1 MSKIELLIQKAH
13 GGLTDV
19 FVTNKG
25 AWYGKTYDMRNYISH
40 LHLSRLFY
48 VLNYHATGIY
58 FSIVKPL
65 NVGRTGDYMA
75 AWIYIPNSITV
86 ASEDLLKLVSLV
98 QEKIVSGV
106 EQYDNLRPL
115 LDSSYPDLQYID
127 CMPVRQTEAL
137 AYRMYGQNTDFV
149 YLGNLLAQ
157 GLDQSYYK
165 KYKAVFFLDIPAR
178 NEVPPSVLQQMYD
191 LSRNGFEQPAYLFP
205 PQTLPVAGMELFVNQ
220 VPFRDK
226 PLKTILGSKLNIL
239 LHRTGYKDVV
249 LSVNICKPRQSF
261 LLQNEIL
268 WEKEINAQM
277 FHVMFKGRLAM
288 QYQLFVNGN
297 LVSSDHSIS
306 IREQEAR
313 NARVEVMK
321 PGCANYQ
328 GYLNLTQPL
337 THTIVLQE
345 LPIRNASHTSKSNSS
360 VFASKKFLLG
370 MIVYTVVVFFAGIC
384 LGDLINKTI
393 FKKIQKWQLLL
404 RMKYLQS
411 LKIILIL
418 NLQNL
423 QNWNLKASE
432 IQIVRL
438 PESNRQINQRNKKTR
453 RSHREKKL
461 KNLKKKQVQRLPLRV
476 NLFLNPQTSM
486 LLRLIEIRIMNLQ
499 MYPHIVLR
507 IVRKVIKKN
516 NYKLSYYEI

>member
-115 LDSSYPDLQYID
+115 LDSSYPDLLYID

-157 GLDQSYYK
+157 GLDQTYCK

-249 LSVNICKPRQSF
+249 LAVNICKPRQSF

-345 LPIRNASHTSKSNSS
+345 LPIRSASHTSKSNSS

-384 LGDLINKTI
+384 LGDLINKND
-393 FKKIQKWQLLL
+393 IQENPEMATPIENEVSPESENNFDSESSESSELESEGK
-404 RMKYLQS
+404 R
-411 LKIILIL
+411 
-418 NLQNL
+418 NTDR
-423 QNWNLKASE
+423 KASRK
-432 IQIVRL
+432 QQTDQ
-438 PESNRQINQRNKKTR
+438 PEKQKDKAKSQGKETEEPKEKAGAEAATSGKSVSQSADKHASPTNRNKDNESVNVSTHSSEDSPK
-453 RSHREKKL
+453 SNKEK
-461 KNLKKKQVQRLPLRV
+461 
-476 NLFLNPQTSM
+476 
-486 LLRLIEIRIMNLQ
+486 
-499 MYPHIVLR
+499 
-507 IVRKVIKKN
+507 
-516 NYKLSYYEI
+516 

>member
-40 LHLSRLFY
+40 LRLSKLFY
-48 VLNYHATGIY
+48 VLNYHENGAY
-58 FSIVKPL
+58 FSIVRPL

-86 ASEDLLKLVSLV
+86 ASEDLLKLISLV
-98 QEKIVSGV
+98 QEKITSGV
-106 EQYDNLRPL
+106 EQYDNLRPF
-115 LDSSYPDLQYID
+115 LDNTYPDLQYVD
-127 CMPVRQTEAL
+127 YMPVRQSEAL

-178 NEVPPSVLQQMYD
+178 NEVPPSVLQQMCD

-205 PQTLPVAGMELFVNQ
+205 PQTLPVSGMELFVNQ

-226 PLKTILGSKLNIL
+226 PLKTILGSKVNL
-239 LHRTGYKDVV
+239 LLYRTGYKEVV
-249 LSVNICKPRQSF
+249 LSVNISKNRQPL
-261 LLQNEIL
+261 LLQSEIP
-268 WEKEINAQM
+268 WEKEISAKM
-277 FHVMFKGRLAM
+277 FHVMFKGRLAA

-297 LVSSDHSIS
+297 LVPGDRSIS
-306 IREQEAR
+306 IREQEAK

-328 GYLNLTQPL
+328 GYLNLTQSL
-337 THTIVLQE
+337 NHTIVLQE
-345 LPIRNASHTSKSNSS
+345 LPKKVVSHAPKSSNS

-370 MIVYTVVVFFAGIC
+370 MIVYTVIVFFAGIC
-384 LGDLINKTI
+384 LGDLINKNDINENSVMSAPIENEVSPESESSLDSESSDFQT
-393 FKKIQKWQLLL
+393 KDKRNMERKATRNELTNQAEKQKDK
-404 RMKYLQS
+404 MKLPEKDSEVSAQKTGTES
-411 LKIILIL
+411 PTSGKSVSSISTKQASQA
-418 NLQNL
+418 NENKD
-423 QNWNLKASE
+423 KAPANTNTHSSE
-432 IQIVRL
+432 ISQK
-438 PESNRQINQRNKKTR
+438 SNK
-453 RSHREKKL
+453 
-461 KNLKKKQVQRLPLRV
+461 
-476 NLFLNPQTSM
+476 
-486 LLRLIEIRIMNLQ
+486 
-499 MYPHIVLR
+499 
-507 IVRKVIKKN
+507 
-516 NYKLSYYEI
+516 

>member
-40 LHLSRLFY
+40 LRLSKLFY
-48 VLNYHATGIY
+48 VLNYHENGAY
-58 FSIVKPL
+58 FSIVRPL

-86 ASEDLLKLVSLV
+86 ASEDLLKLISLV
-98 QEKIVSGV
+98 QEKITSGV
-106 EQYDNLRPL
+106 EQYDNLRPF
-115 LDSSYPDLQYID
+115 LDNTYPDLQYVD
-127 CMPVRQTEAL
+127 YMPVRQSEAL

-178 NEVPPSVLQQMYD
+178 NEVPPSVLQQMCD

-205 PQTLPVAGMELFVNQ
+205 PQTLPVSGMELFVNQ

-226 PLKTILGSKLNIL
+226 PLKTILGSKVNL
-239 LHRTGYKDVV
+239 LLYRAGYKEVV
-249 LSVNICKPRQSF
+249 LSVNISKNRQPL
-261 LLQNEIL
+261 LLQSEIP
-268 WEKEINAQM
+268 WEKQISAKM
-277 FHVMFKGRLAM
+277 FHVMFKGRLAA

-297 LVSSDHSIS
+297 LVPGDRSIS
-306 IREQEAR
+306 IREQEAK

-328 GYLNLTQPL
+328 GYLNLTQSL
-337 THTIVLQE
+337 NHTIVLQE
-345 LPIRNASHTSKSNSS
+345 LPKKVVSHAPKSSNS

-370 MIVYTVVVFFAGIC
+370 MIVYTVIVFFAGIC
-384 LGDLINKTI
+384 LGDLINKNDINENSVMSAPIENEVSPESESSLDSESSDFQT
-393 FKKIQKWQLLL
+393 KDKRNMERKATRNELTNQAEKQKDK
-404 RMKYLQS
+404 MKLPEKDSEVSAQKTGTES
-411 LKIILIL
+411 PTSGKSVSSISTKQASQA
-418 NLQNL
+418 NENKD
-423 QNWNLKASE
+423 KAPANTNTHSSE
-432 IQIVRL
+432 ISQK
-438 PESNRQINQRNKKTR
+438 SNK
-453 RSHREKKL
+453 
-461 KNLKKKQVQRLPLRV
+461 
-476 NLFLNPQTSM
+476 
-486 LLRLIEIRIMNLQ
+486 
-499 MYPHIVLR
+499 
-507 IVRKVIKKN
+507 
-516 NYKLSYYEI
+516 

>member
-1 MSKIELLIQKAH
+1 M
-13 GGLTDV
+13 TDV

-178 NEVPPSVLQQMYD
+178 NEVPQSVLQQMYD

-345 LPIRNASHTSKSNSS
+345 LPVRSASHTSKSNSS
-360 VFASKKFLLG
+360 VFASRKFLLG
-370 MIVYTVVVFFAGIC
+370 MIVYTVIVFFAGIC
-384 LGDLINKTI
+384 LGDLINKND
-393 FKKIQKWQLLL
+393 IQENPE
-404 RMKYLQS
+404 MS
-411 LKIILIL
+411 TPIE
-418 NLQNL
+418 NEV
-423 QNWNLKASE
+423 S
-432 IQIVRL
+432 
-438 PESNRQINQRNKKTR
+438 PESDNNLDSESSESSELESEGKRNTDRKVSRKQQTDQPEKQKDKAKAQGKETEEPKEKAGAEAAASGKSVSQSADKHASQTNRNKDNESANVSTHSSEDSPK
-453 RSHREKKL
+453 SNKEK
-461 KNLKKKQVQRLPLRV
+461 
-476 NLFLNPQTSM
+476 
-486 LLRLIEIRIMNLQ
+486 
-499 MYPHIVLR
+499 
-507 IVRKVIKKN
+507 
-516 NYKLSYYEI
+516 

>member
-178 NEVPPSVLQQMYD
+178 NEVPQSVLQQMYD

-345 LPIRNASHTSKSNSS
+345 LPIRSASHTSKSNSS

-370 MIVYTVVVFFAGIC
+370 MIVYTVIVFFAGIC
-384 LGDLINKTI
+384 LGDLINKND
-393 FKKIQKWQLLL
+393 IQENPEMATPIENEVSPESDNNLD
-404 RMKYLQS
+404 S
-411 LKIILIL
+411 ESSESSELKSEGKR
-418 NLQNL
+418 NTDR
-423 QNWNLKASE
+423 KASRN
-432 IQIVRL
+432 QQTDQ
-438 PESNRQINQRNKKTR
+438 PEKQKDKAKSQGKETEEPKEKAGAESAASGKSVSQSADKHASQTNRNKDNESANVSTHSSEDSPK
-453 RSHREKKL
+453 SNKEK
-461 KNLKKKQVQRLPLRV
+461 
-476 NLFLNPQTSM
+476 
-486 LLRLIEIRIMNLQ
+486 
-499 MYPHIVLR
+499 
-507 IVRKVIKKN
+507 
-516 NYKLSYYEI
+516 

>member
-115 LDSSYPDLQYID
+115 LDSSYPDLLYID

-157 GLDQSYYK
+157 GLDQTYYK

-249 LSVNICKPRQSF
+249 LAVNICKPRQSF

-345 LPIRNASHTSKSNSS
+345 LPIRSASHTSKSNSS

-384 LGDLINKTI
+384 LGDLINKND
-393 FKKIQKWQLLL
+393 IQENPE
-404 RMKYLQS
+404 MATPIENEVS
-411 LKIILIL
+411 PESDN
-418 NLQNL
+418 NLDSESSESSELESEGKRNTDR
-423 QNWNLKASE
+423 KASRK
-432 IQIVRL
+432 QQTDQ
-438 PESNRQINQRNKKTR
+438 PEKQKDKAKSQGKETEEPKEKAGADAAASGKSVSQSADKHASQTNGNKDNESANVSIHSSEDSPKSNK
-453 RSHREKKL
+453 EK
-461 KNLKKKQVQRLPLRV
+461 
-476 NLFLNPQTSM
+476 
-486 LLRLIEIRIMNLQ
+486 
-499 MYPHIVLR
+499 
-507 IVRKVIKKN
+507 
-516 NYKLSYYEI
+516 

>member
-48 VLNYHATGIY
+48 VLNYHTTGIY

-157 GLDQSYYK
+157 GLDQTYYK

-384 LGDLINKTI
+384 LGDLINKND
-393 FKKIQKWQLLL
+393 IQENPE
-404 RMKYLQS
+404 MATPIENEVS
-411 LKIILIL
+411 PESDN
-418 NLQNL
+418 NLDSESSESSELESEGKRNTDR
-423 QNWNLKASE
+423 KASRK
-432 IQIVRL
+432 QQTDQ
-438 PESNRQINQRNKKTR
+438 PEKQKDKAKSQGKETEEPKEKAGAEAAASGKSVSQSADKHASPTNRNKDNESANVSTHSSEDSPK
-453 RSHREKKL
+453 SNKEK
-461 KNLKKKQVQRLPLRV
+461 
-476 NLFLNPQTSM
+476 
-486 LLRLIEIRIMNLQ
+486 
-499 MYPHIVLR
+499 
-507 IVRKVIKKN
+507 
-516 NYKLSYYEI
+516 

>member
-178 NEVPPSVLQQMYD
+178 NEVPQSVLQQMYD
-191 LSRNGFEQPAYLFP
+191 LTRNGFEQPAYLFP

-345 LPIRNASHTSKSNSS
+345 LPIRSASHTSKSNSS
-360 VFASKKFLLG
+360 VFASRKFLLG
-370 MIVYTVVVFFAGIC
+370 MIVYTVIVFFAGIC
-384 LGDLINKTI
+384 LGELINKND
-393 FKKIQKWQLLL
+393 IQENPE
-404 RMKYLQS
+404 MS
-411 LKIILIL
+411 TPIENEVSPESDN
-418 NLQNL
+418 NLDSEFSESSELESEGKRNTDR
-423 QNWNLKASE
+423 KASRK
-432 IQIVRL
+432 QQTDQ
-438 PESNRQINQRNKKTR
+438 PEKQKDKAKSQGKETEEPKDKAGAEAAASGKSVSQSADKHASQTNGNKDNESANVSTHSSEDSQKSNK
-453 RSHREKKL
+453 EK
-461 KNLKKKQVQRLPLRV
+461 
-476 NLFLNPQTSM
+476 
-486 LLRLIEIRIMNLQ
+486 
-499 MYPHIVLR
+499 
-507 IVRKVIKKN
+507 
-516 NYKLSYYEI
+516 

>member
-40 LHLSRLFY
+40 LRLSKLFY
-48 VLNYHATGIY
+48 VLNYHENGAY
-58 FSIVKPL
+58 FSIVRPL

-86 ASEDLLKLVSLV
+86 ASEDLLKLISLV
-98 QEKIVSGV
+98 QEKITSGV
-106 EQYDNLRPL
+106 EQYDNLRPF
-115 LDSSYPDLQYID
+115 LDNTYPDLQYVD
-127 CMPVRQTEAL
+127 YMPVRQSEAL

-178 NEVPPSVLQQMYD
+178 NEVPPSVLQQMCD

-205 PQTLPVAGMELFVNQ
+205 PQTLPVSGMELFVNQ

-226 PLKTILGSKLNIL
+226 PLKTILGSKVNL
-239 LHRTGYKDVV
+239 LLYRAGYKEVV
-249 LSVNICKPRQSF
+249 LSVNISKNRQPL
-261 LLQNEIL
+261 LLQSEIP
-268 WEKEINAQM
+268 WEKEISAKM
-277 FHVMFKGRLAM
+277 FHVMFKGRLAA

-297 LVSSDHSIS
+297 LVPGDRSIS
-306 IREQEAR
+306 IREQEAK

-328 GYLNLTQPL
+328 GYLNLTQSL
-337 THTIVLQE
+337 NHTIVLQE
-345 LPIRNASHTSKSNSS
+345 LPKKVVSHAPKSSNS

-370 MIVYTVVVFFAGIC
+370 MIVYTVIVFFAGIC
-384 LGDLINKTI
+384 LGDLINKNDINENSVMSAPIENEVSPESESSLDSESSDFQT
-393 FKKIQKWQLLL
+393 KDKRNMERKATRNELTNQAEKQKDK
-404 RMKYLQS
+404 MK
-411 LKIILIL
+411 
-418 NLQNL
+418 
-423 QNWNLKASE
+423 
-432 IQIVRL
+432 L
-438 PESNRQINQRNKKTR
+438 PEKDSEVSAQKTGTESPTSGKSVSSISTKQASQANENKDKAPANTNTHSSENSQKSNK
-453 RSHREKKL
+453 
-461 KNLKKKQVQRLPLRV
+461 
-476 NLFLNPQTSM
+476 
-486 LLRLIEIRIMNLQ
+486 
-499 MYPHIVLR
+499 
-507 IVRKVIKKN
+507 
-516 NYKLSYYEI
+516 

>member
-40 LHLSRLFY
+40 LRLSKLFY
-48 VLNYHATGIY
+48 VLNYHENGAY
-58 FSIVKPL
+58 FSIVRPL

-86 ASEDLLKLVSLV
+86 ASEDLLKLISLV
-98 QEKIVSGV
+98 QEKITSGV
-106 EQYDNLRPL
+106 EQYDNLRPF
-115 LDSSYPDLQYID
+115 LDNTYPDLQYVD
-127 CMPVRQTEAL
+127 YMPVRQSEAL

-178 NEVPPSVLQQMYD
+178 NEVPPSVLQQMCD

-205 PQTLPVAGMELFVNQ
+205 PQTLPVSGMELFVNQ

-226 PLKTILGSKLNIL
+226 PLKTILGSKVNL
-239 LHRTGYKDVV
+239 LLYWAGYKEVV
-249 LSVNICKPRQSF
+249 LSVNISKNRQPL
-261 LLQNEIL
+261 LLQSEIP
-268 WEKEINAQM
+268 WEKEISAKM
-277 FHVMFKGRLAM
+277 FHVMFKGRLAA

-297 LVSSDHSIS
+297 LVPGDRSIS
-306 IREQEAR
+306 IREQEAK

-328 GYLNLTQPL
+328 GYLNLTQSL
-337 THTIVLQE
+337 NHTIVLQE
-345 LPIRNASHTSKSNSS
+345 LPKKVVSHAPKSSNS

-370 MIVYTVVVFFAGIC
+370 MIVYTVIVFFAGIC
-384 LGDLINKTI
+384 LGDLINKNDINENSVMSAPIENEVSPESESSLDSESSDFQT
-393 FKKIQKWQLLL
+393 KDKRNMERKATRNELTNQAEKQKDK
-404 RMKYLQS
+404 MKLPEKDSEVSAQKTGTES
-411 LKIILIL
+411 PTSGKSVSSISTKQASQA
-418 NLQNL
+418 NENKD
-423 QNWNLKASE
+423 KAPANTNTHSSE
-432 IQIVRL
+432 ISQK
-438 PESNRQINQRNKKTR
+438 SNK
-453 RSHREKKL
+453 
-461 KNLKKKQVQRLPLRV
+461 
-476 NLFLNPQTSM
+476 
-486 LLRLIEIRIMNLQ
+486 
-499 MYPHIVLR
+499 
-507 IVRKVIKKN
+507 
-516 NYKLSYYEI
+516 

>member
-40 LHLSRLFY
+40 LRLSKLFY
-48 VLNYHATGIY
+48 VLNYHENGAY
-58 FSIVKPL
+58 FSIVRPL

-86 ASEDLLKLVSLV
+86 ASEDLLKLISLV
-98 QEKIVSGV
+98 QEKITSGV
-106 EQYDNLRPL
+106 EQYDNLRPF
-115 LDSSYPDLQYID
+115 LDNTYPDLQYVD
-127 CMPVRQTEAL
+127 YMPVRQSEAL

-178 NEVPPSVLQQMYD
+178 NEVPPSVLQQMCD

-205 PQTLPVAGMELFVNQ
+205 PQTLPVSDMELFVNQ

-226 PLKTILGSKLNIL
+226 PLKTILGSKVNL
-239 LHRTGYKDVV
+239 LLYRAGYKEVV
-249 LSVNICKPRQSF
+249 LSVNISKNRQPL
-261 LLQNEIL
+261 LLQSEIP
-268 WEKEINAQM
+268 WEKEISAKM
-277 FHVMFKGRLAM
+277 FHVMFKGCLAA

-297 LVSSDHSIS
+297 LVPGDRSIS
-306 IREQEAR
+306 IREQEAK

-328 GYLNLTQPL
+328 GYLNLTQSL
-337 THTIVLQE
+337 NHTIVLQE
-345 LPIRNASHTSKSNSS
+345 LPKKVVSHAPKSSNS

-370 MIVYTVVVFFAGIC
+370 MIVYTVIVFFAGIC
-384 LGDLINKTI
+384 LGDLINKNDINENSVMSAPIENEVSPESESSLDSESSDFQT
-393 FKKIQKWQLLL
+393 KDKRNMERKATRNELTNQAEKQKDK
-404 RMKYLQS
+404 MKLPEKDSEVSAQKTGTES
-411 LKIILIL
+411 PTSGKSVSSISTKQASQA
-418 NLQNL
+418 NENKD
-423 QNWNLKASE
+423 KAPANTNTHSSE
-432 IQIVRL
+432 ISQK
-438 PESNRQINQRNKKTR
+438 SNK
-453 RSHREKKL
+453 
-461 KNLKKKQVQRLPLRV
+461 
-476 NLFLNPQTSM
+476 
-486 LLRLIEIRIMNLQ
+486 
-499 MYPHIVLR
+499 
-507 IVRKVIKKN
+507 
-516 NYKLSYYEI
+516 

>member
-98 QEKIVSGV
+98 QEKNVSGV

-191 LSRNGFEQPAYLFP
+191 LSRNSFEQPAYLFP

-239 LHRTGYKDVV
+239 LRRTGYKDVV
-249 LSVNICKPRQSF
+249 LAVNICKPRQSF

-268 WEKEINAQM
+268 WDKEINAQM

-345 LPIRNASHTSKSNSS
+345 LPIRSASHTSKSNSS

-370 MIVYTVVVFFAGIC
+370 MIVYTVIVFFAGIC
-384 LGDLINKTI
+384 LGDLINKND
-393 FKKIQKWQLLL
+393 IQENPEMATPIENEVSPESENNFDSESSESSELESEGK
-404 RMKYLQS
+404 R
-411 LKIILIL
+411 
-418 NLQNL
+418 NTDR
-423 QNWNLKASE
+423 KASRK
-432 IQIVRL
+432 QQTDQ
-438 PESNRQINQRNKKTR
+438 PEKQKAKAKSQGKETEEPKEKAGAEAATSGKSVSQSADKHASPTNRNKDNESVNVSTHSSEDSPK
-453 RSHREKKL
+453 SNKEK
-461 KNLKKKQVQRLPLRV
+461 
-476 NLFLNPQTSM
+476 
-486 LLRLIEIRIMNLQ
+486 
-499 MYPHIVLR
+499 
-507 IVRKVIKKN
+507 
-516 NYKLSYYEI
+516 

>member
-178 NEVPPSVLQQMYD
+178 NEVPQSVLQQMYD

-321 PGCANYQ
+321 PGCTNYQ

-345 LPIRNASHTSKSNSS
+345 LPIRSASHTSKSNSS

-370 MIVYTVVVFFAGIC
+370 MIVYTVIVFFAGIC
-384 LGDLINKTI
+384 LGDLINKND
-393 FKKIQKWQLLL
+393 IQENPEMATPIENEVSSESENNFDSESSESSELESEGK
-404 RMKYLQS
+404 R
-411 LKIILIL
+411 
-418 NLQNL
+418 NTDR
-423 QNWNLKASE
+423 KASRN
-432 IQIVRL
+432 QQTDQ
-438 PESNRQINQRNKKTR
+438 PEKQKDKAKSQGKETEEPKEKAGAEAATSGKSVSQSADKHASQTNGNKDNESANVSTHSSEDSQKGNK
-453 RSHREKKL
+453 EK
-461 KNLKKKQVQRLPLRV
+461 
-476 NLFLNPQTSM
+476 
-486 LLRLIEIRIMNLQ
+486 
-499 MYPHIVLR
+499 
-507 IVRKVIKKN
+507 
-516 NYKLSYYEI
+516 

>member
-40 LHLSRLFY
+40 LRLSKLFY
-48 VLNYHATGIY
+48 VLNYHENGAY
-58 FSIVKPL
+58 FSIVRPL

-86 ASEDLLKLVSLV
+86 ASEDLLKLISLV
-98 QEKIVSGV
+98 QEKITSGV
-106 EQYDNLRPL
+106 EQYDNLRPF
-115 LDSSYPDLQYID
+115 LDNTYPDLQYVD
-127 CMPVRQTEAL
+127 YMPVRQSEAL

-178 NEVPPSVLQQMYD
+178 NEVPPSVLQQMCD

-205 PQTLPVAGMELFVNQ
+205 PQTLPVSGMELFVNQ

-226 PLKTILGSKLNIL
+226 PLKTILGSKVNL
-239 LHRTGYKDVV
+239 LLYRAGYKEVV
-249 LSVNICKPRQSF
+249 LSVNISKNRQPL
-261 LLQNEIL
+261 LLQSEIP
-268 WEKEINAQM
+268 WEKEISAKM
-277 FHVMFKGRLAM
+277 FHVMFKGCLAA

-297 LVSSDHSIS
+297 LVPGDRSIS
-306 IREQEAR
+306 IREQEAK

-328 GYLNLTQPL
+328 GYLNLTQSL
-337 THTIVLQE
+337 NHTIVLQE
-345 LPIRNASHTSKSNSS
+345 LPKKVVSHAPKSSNS

-370 MIVYTVVVFFAGIC
+370 MIVYTVIVFFAGIC
-384 LGDLINKTI
+384 LGDLINKNDINENSVMSAPIENEVSPESESSLDSESSDFQT
-393 FKKIQKWQLLL
+393 KDKRNMERKATRNELTNQAEKQKDK
-404 RMKYLQS
+404 MKLPEKDSEVSAQKTGTES
-411 LKIILIL
+411 PTSGKSVSSISTKQASQA
-418 NLQNL
+418 NENKD
-423 QNWNLKASE
+423 KAPANTNTHSSE
-432 IQIVRL
+432 ISQK
-438 PESNRQINQRNKKTR
+438 SNK
-453 RSHREKKL
+453 
-461 KNLKKKQVQRLPLRV
+461 
-476 NLFLNPQTSM
+476 
-486 LLRLIEIRIMNLQ
+486 
-499 MYPHIVLR
+499 
-507 IVRKVIKKN
+507 
-516 NYKLSYYEI
+516 

>member
-178 NEVPPSVLQQMYD
+178 NEVPQSVLQQMYD

-239 LHRTGYKDVV
+239 LHRTGYKNVV

-345 LPIRNASHTSKSNSS
+345 LPVRSASHTSKSNSS
-360 VFASKKFLLG
+360 VFASRKFLLG
-370 MIVYTVVVFFAGIC
+370 MIVYTVIVFFAGIC
-384 LGDLINKTI
+384 LGDLINKND
-393 FKKIQKWQLLL
+393 IQENPE
-404 RMKYLQS
+404 MS
-411 LKIILIL
+411 TPIE
-418 NLQNL
+418 NEV
-423 QNWNLKASE
+423 S
-432 IQIVRL
+432 
-438 PESNRQINQRNKKTR
+438 PESDNNLDSESSESSELESEGKRNTDRKVSRKQQTDQPEKQKDKAKAQGKETEEPKEKAGAEAAASGKSVSQSADKHASQTNRNKDNESVNVSTHSSEDSPK
-453 RSHREKKL
+453 SNKEK
-461 KNLKKKQVQRLPLRV
+461 
-476 NLFLNPQTSM
+476 
-486 LLRLIEIRIMNLQ
+486 
-499 MYPHIVLR
+499 
-507 IVRKVIKKN
+507 
-516 NYKLSYYEI
+516 

>member
-40 LHLSRLFY
+40 LRLSKLFY
-48 VLNYHATGIY
+48 VLNYHENGAY
-58 FSIVKPL
+58 FSIVRPL

-86 ASEDLLKLVSLV
+86 ASEDLLKLISLV
-98 QEKIVSGV
+98 QEKITSGV
-106 EQYDNLRPL
+106 EQYDNLRPF
-115 LDSSYPDLQYID
+115 LDNTYPDLQYVD
-127 CMPVRQTEAL
+127 YMPVRQSEAL

-178 NEVPPSVLQQMYD
+178 NEVPPSVLQQMCD

-205 PQTLPVAGMELFVNQ
+205 PQTLPVSGMELFVNQ

-226 PLKTILGSKLNIL
+226 PLKTILGSKVNL
-239 LHRTGYKDVV
+239 LLYRAGYKEVV
-249 LSVNICKPRQSF
+249 LSVNISKNRQPL
-261 LLQNEIL
+261 LLQSEIP
-268 WEKEINAQM
+268 WEKEISAKM
-277 FHVMFKGRLAM
+277 FHVMFKGRLAA

-297 LVSSDHSIS
+297 LVPGDRSIS
-306 IREQEAR
+306 IREQEAK

-328 GYLNLTQPL
+328 GYLNLTQSL
-337 THTIVLQE
+337 NHTIVLQE
-345 LPIRNASHTSKSNSS
+345 LPKKVVSHAPKSSNS

-370 MIVYTVVVFFAGIC
+370 MIVYTVIVFFAGIC
-384 LGDLINKTI
+384 LGDLINKNDINENSVMSAPIENEVSPESESSLDSESSDFQT
-393 FKKIQKWQLLL
+393 KDKRNMERKATWNELTNQAEKQKDK
-404 RMKYLQS
+404 MKLPEKDSEVSAQKTGTES
-411 LKIILIL
+411 PTSGKSVSSISTKQASQA
-418 NLQNL
+418 NENKD
-423 QNWNLKASE
+423 KAPANTNTHSSE
-432 IQIVRL
+432 ISQK
-438 PESNRQINQRNKKTR
+438 SNK
-453 RSHREKKL
+453 
-461 KNLKKKQVQRLPLRV
+461 
-476 NLFLNPQTSM
+476 
-486 LLRLIEIRIMNLQ
+486 
-499 MYPHIVLR
+499 
-507 IVRKVIKKN
+507 
-516 NYKLSYYEI
+516 

>member
-191 LSRNGFEQPAYLFP
+191 LSRNSFEQPAYLFP

-268 WEKEINAQM
+268 WDKEINAQM

-321 PGCANYQ
+321 SGCANYQ

-345 LPIRNASHTSKSNSS
+345 LPIRSASHTSKSNSS

-370 MIVYTVVVFFAGIC
+370 MIVYTVIVFFAGIC
-384 LGDLINKTI
+384 LGDLINKND
-393 FKKIQKWQLLL
+393 IQENPEMATPIENEVSPESENNFDSESSESSELESEGK
-404 RMKYLQS
+404 R
-411 LKIILIL
+411 
-418 NLQNL
+418 NTDR
-423 QNWNLKASE
+423 KASRK
-432 IQIVRL
+432 QQTDQ
-438 PESNRQINQRNKKTR
+438 PEKQKDKAKSQGKETEEPKEKAGAEAATSGKSVSQSADKHASPTNRNKDNESVNVSTHSSEDSPK
-453 RSHREKKL
+453 SNKEK
-461 KNLKKKQVQRLPLRV
+461 
-476 NLFLNPQTSM
+476 
-486 LLRLIEIRIMNLQ
+486 
-499 MYPHIVLR
+499 
-507 IVRKVIKKN
+507 
-516 NYKLSYYEI
+516 

>member
-178 NEVPPSVLQQMYD
+178 NEVPQSVLQQMYD

-345 LPIRNASHTSKSNSS
+345 LPVRSASHTSKSNSS
-360 VFASKKFLLG
+360 VFASRKFLLG
-370 MIVYTVVVFFAGIC
+370 MIVYTVIVFFAGIC
-384 LGDLINKTI
+384 LGDLINKND
-393 FKKIQKWQLLL
+393 IQENPE
-404 RMKYLQS
+404 MS
-411 LKIILIL
+411 TPIE
-418 NLQNL
+418 NEV
-423 QNWNLKASE
+423 S
-432 IQIVRL
+432 
-438 PESNRQINQRNKKTR
+438 PESDNNLDSESSESSELESEGKRNTDRKVSRKQQTDQPEKQKDKAKAQGKETEEPKEKAGAEAAASGKSVSQSADKHASQTNRNKDNESVNVSTHSSEDSPK
-453 RSHREKKL
+453 SNKEK
-461 KNLKKKQVQRLPLRV
+461 
-476 NLFLNPQTSM
+476 
-486 LLRLIEIRIMNLQ
+486 
-499 MYPHIVLR
+499 
-507 IVRKVIKKN
+507 
-516 NYKLSYYEI
+516 

>member
-249 LSVNICKPRQSF
+249 LAVNICKPRQSF

-337 THTIVLQE
+337 THTIILQE
-345 LPIRNASHTSKSNSS
+345 LPIRSASHTSKSNSS

-370 MIVYTVVVFFAGIC
+370 MIVYTVIVFFAGIC
-384 LGDLINKTI
+384 LGDLINKND
-393 FKKIQKWQLLL
+393 IQENPE
-404 RMKYLQS
+404 MS
-411 LKIILIL
+411 TPIENEVSPESDN
-418 NLQNL
+418 NLDSESSESSELESEGKRNTDR
-423 QNWNLKASE
+423 KASRK
-432 IQIVRL
+432 QQTDQ
-438 PESNRQINQRNKKTR
+438 PEKQKDKAKSQGKETEKPKEKAGAEAAASGKSVSQSADTHASQTNGNKDNESANVSIHSSEDSPKSNK
-453 RSHREKKL
+453 EK
-461 KNLKKKQVQRLPLRV
+461 
-476 NLFLNPQTSM
+476 
-486 LLRLIEIRIMNLQ
+486 
-499 MYPHIVLR
+499 
-507 IVRKVIKKN
+507 
-516 NYKLSYYEI
+516 

>member
-40 LHLSRLFY
+40 LRLSKLFY
-48 VLNYHATGIY
+48 VLNYHENGAY
-58 FSIVKPL
+58 FSIVRPL

-86 ASEDLLKLVSLV
+86 ASEDLLKLISLV
-98 QEKIVSGV
+98 QEKITSGV
-106 EQYDNLRPL
+106 EQYDNLRPF
-115 LDSSYPDLQYID
+115 LDNTYPDLQYVD
-127 CMPVRQTEAL
+127 YMPVRQSEAL

-178 NEVPPSVLQQMYD
+178 NEVPPSVLQQMCD

-205 PQTLPVAGMELFVNQ
+205 PQTLPVSDMELFVNQ

-226 PLKTILGSKLNIL
+226 PLKTILGSKVNL
-239 LHRTGYKDVV
+239 LLYRAGYKEVV
-249 LSVNICKPRQSF
+249 LSVNISKNRQPL
-261 LLQNEIL
+261 LLQSEIP
-268 WEKEINAQM
+268 WEKEISAKM
-277 FHVMFKGRLAM
+277 FHVMFKGCLAA

-297 LVSSDHSIS
+297 LVPGDRSIS
-306 IREQEAR
+306 IREQEAK

-328 GYLNLTQPL
+328 GYLNLTQSL
-337 THTIVLQE
+337 NHTIVLQE
-345 LPIRNASHTSKSNSS
+345 LPKKVVSHAPKSSNS

-370 MIVYTVVVFFAGIC
+370 MIVYTVIVFFAGIC
-384 LGDLINKTI
+384 LGDLINKNDINENSVMSAPIENEVSPESESSLDSESSDFQT
-393 FKKIQKWQLLL
+393 KDKRNMERKATRNELTNQAEKQKDK
-404 RMKYLQS
+404 MKLPEKDSEVSAQKTGTES
-411 LKIILIL
+411 PTSGKSVSSISTKQVSQA
-418 NLQNL
+418 NENKD
-423 QNWNLKASE
+423 KAPANTNTHSSE
-432 IQIVRL
+432 ISQK
-438 PESNRQINQRNKKTR
+438 SNK
-453 RSHREKKL
+453 
-461 KNLKKKQVQRLPLRV
+461 
-476 NLFLNPQTSM
+476 
-486 LLRLIEIRIMNLQ
+486 
-499 MYPHIVLR
+499 
-507 IVRKVIKKN
+507 
-516 NYKLSYYEI
+516 

>member
-40 LHLSRLFY
+40 LHLSKLFY
-48 VLNYHATGIY
+48 VLNYHENGAY
-58 FSIVKPL
+58 FSIVRPL

-86 ASEDLLKLVSLV
+86 ASEDLLKLISLV
-98 QEKIVSGV
+98 QEKITSGV
-106 EQYDNLRPL
+106 EQYDNLRPF
-115 LDSSYPDLQYID
+115 LDNTYPDLQYVD
-127 CMPVRQTEAL
+127 YMPVRQSEAL

-178 NEVPPSVLQQMYD
+178 NDVPPSVLQQMCD

-205 PQTLPVAGMELFVNQ
+205 PQTLPVSDMELFVNQ

-226 PLKTILGSKLNIL
+226 PLKTILGSKVNL
-239 LHRTGYKDVV
+239 LLYRAGYKEVV
-249 LSVNICKPRQSF
+249 LSVNISKNRQPL
-261 LLQNEIL
+261 LLQSEIP
-268 WEKEINAQM
+268 WEKEISAKM
-277 FHVMFKGRLAM
+277 FHVMFKGRLAA

-297 LVSSDHSIS
+297 LVPGDRSIS
-306 IREQEAR
+306 IREQEAQ

-328 GYLNLTQPL
+328 GYLNLTQSL
-337 THTIVLQE
+337 IHTIVLQE
-345 LPIRNASHTSKSNSS
+345 LPKKVVSHAHKSSNS

-370 MIVYTVVVFFAGIC
+370 MIVYTVIVFFAGIC
-384 LGDLINKTI
+384 LGDLINKNDINENSVMSAPIENEVSPESESSLDSESPDFQT
-393 FKKIQKWQLLL
+393 KDKRNMERKATRNELTNQAEKQKDK
-404 RMKYLQS
+404 M
-411 LKIILIL
+411 
-418 NLQNL
+418 NLPEKDSEVSAQKTGTESPASGKSVSSISTKQASQANE
-423 QNWNLKASE
+423 NKDKASANTNTHSSE
-432 IQIVRL
+432 NSQ
-438 PESNRQINQRNKKTR
+438 
-453 RSHREKKL
+453 
-461 KNLKKKQVQRLPLRV
+461 
-476 NLFLNPQTSM
+476 
-486 LLRLIEIRIMNLQ
+486 
-499 MYPHIVLR
+499 
-507 IVRKVIKKN
+507 KN
-516 NYKLSYYEI
+516 NK

>member
-86 ASEDLLKLVSLV
+86 TSEDLLKLVSLV

-115 LDSSYPDLQYID
+115 LDSSYPDLLYID

-178 NEVPPSVLQQMYD
+178 NEVPLSVLQQMYD

-249 LSVNICKPRQSF
+249 LAVNICKPRQFF

-297 LVSSDHSIS
+297 LVASDHSIS

-345 LPIRNASHTSKSNSS
+345 LPIRSASHTSKSNSS

-384 LGDLINKTI
+384 LGDLINKND
-393 FKKIQKWQLLL
+393 IQENPE
-404 RMKYLQS
+404 MS
-411 LKIILIL
+411 TPIENEVSPESDN
-418 NLQNL
+418 NLDSESSESSELESEGKRNTDR
-423 QNWNLKASE
+423 KASRK
-432 IQIVRL
+432 QQTDQ
-438 PESNRQINQRNKKTR
+438 PEKQKDKAKSQGKETEEPKEKAGAEAAASGKSVSQSADKHASPTNRNKDNESANVSIHSSEDSPK
-453 RSHREKKL
+453 SNKEK
-461 KNLKKKQVQRLPLRV
+461 
-476 NLFLNPQTSM
+476 
-486 LLRLIEIRIMNLQ
+486 
-499 MYPHIVLR
+499 
-507 IVRKVIKKN
+507 
-516 NYKLSYYEI
+516 

>member
-106 EQYDNLRPL
+106 EQYDNLKPL

-178 NEVPPSVLQQMYD
+178 NEVPQSVLQQMYD

-345 LPIRNASHTSKSNSS
+345 LPIRSASHTSKSNSS

-370 MIVYTVVVFFAGIC
+370 MIVYTVIVFFAGIC
-384 LGDLINKTI
+384 LGDLINKND
-393 FKKIQKWQLLL
+393 IQENPE
-404 RMKYLQS
+404 MATPIENEVS
-411 LKIILIL
+411 SESENNFDSESSESSELKSEGKR
-418 NLQNL
+418 NTDR
-423 QNWNLKASE
+423 KASRN
-432 IQIVRL
+432 QQTDQ
-438 PESNRQINQRNKKTR
+438 PEKQKDKAKSQGKETEEPKEKAGEEAATSGKSVSQSADKHASQTNGNKDYESANVSTHSSEDSQKGNK
-453 RSHREKKL
+453 EK
-461 KNLKKKQVQRLPLRV
+461 
-476 NLFLNPQTSM
+476 
-486 LLRLIEIRIMNLQ
+486 
-499 MYPHIVLR
+499 
-507 IVRKVIKKN
+507 
-516 NYKLSYYEI
+516 

>member
-115 LDSSYPDLQYID
+115 LDSSYPDLLYID

-191 LSRNGFEQPAYLFP
+191 LSRNSFEQPAYLFP

-249 LSVNICKPRQSF
+249 LAVNICKPRQSF

-345 LPIRNASHTSKSNSS
+345 LPIRSASHTSKSNSS

-370 MIVYTVVVFFAGIC
+370 MIVYTVIVFFAGIC
-384 LGDLINKTI
+384 LGDLINKND
-393 FKKIQKWQLLL
+393 IQENPE
-404 RMKYLQS
+404 MATPIENEVS
-411 LKIILIL
+411 PESDN
-418 NLQNL
+418 NLDSESSESSELESEGKQNTDR
-423 QNWNLKASE
+423 KASRK
-432 IQIVRL
+432 QQTDQ
-438 PESNRQINQRNKKTR
+438 PEKQKDKAKSQGKETEEPKEKAGADAAASGKSVSQSADKHASQTNGNKDNESANVSIHSSEDSPKSNK
-453 RSHREKKL
+453 EK
-461 KNLKKKQVQRLPLRV
+461 
-476 NLFLNPQTSM
+476 
-486 LLRLIEIRIMNLQ
+486 
-499 MYPHIVLR
+499 
-507 IVRKVIKKN
+507 
-516 NYKLSYYEI
+516 

>member
-115 LDSSYPDLQYID
+115 LDSSYPDLLYID

-157 GLDQSYYK
+157 GLDQTYYK

-249 LSVNICKPRQSF
+249 LAVNICKPRQSF

-345 LPIRNASHTSKSNSS
+345 LPIRSASHTSKSNSS

-384 LGDLINKTI
+384 LGDLINKND
-393 FKKIQKWQLLL
+393 IQENPE
-404 RMKYLQS
+404 MS
-411 LKIILIL
+411 TPIENEVSPESDN
-418 NLQNL
+418 NLDSESSESSELESEGKRNTDR
-423 QNWNLKASE
+423 KASRK
-432 IQIVRL
+432 QQTDQ
-438 PESNRQINQRNKKTR
+438 PEKQKDKAKSQGKETEKPKEKAGAEAAASGKSVSLSADKHASQTNGNKDNESANVSIHSSEDSPKSNK
-453 RSHREKKL
+453 EK
-461 KNLKKKQVQRLPLRV
+461 
-476 NLFLNPQTSM
+476 
-486 LLRLIEIRIMNLQ
+486 
-499 MYPHIVLR
+499 
-507 IVRKVIKKN
+507 
-516 NYKLSYYEI
+516 

>member
-40 LHLSRLFY
+40 LRLSKLFY
-48 VLNYHATGIY
+48 VLNYHENGAY
-58 FSIVKPL
+58 FSIVRPL

-86 ASEDLLKLVSLV
+86 ASEDLLKLISLV
-98 QEKIVSGV
+98 QEKITSGV
-106 EQYDNLRPL
+106 EQYDNLRPF
-115 LDSSYPDLQYID
+115 LDNTYPDLQYVD
-127 CMPVRQTEAL
+127 YMPVRQSEAL

-178 NEVPPSVLQQMYD
+178 NEVPPSVLQQMCD

-205 PQTLPVAGMELFVNQ
+205 PQTLPVSDMELFVNQ

-226 PLKTILGSKLNIL
+226 PLKTILGSKVNL
-239 LHRTGYKDVV
+239 LLYRAGYKEVV
-249 LSVNICKPRQSF
+249 LSVNISKNRQPL
-261 LLQNEIL
+261 LLQSEIP
-268 WEKEINAQM
+268 WEKEISAKM
-277 FHVMFKGRLAM
+277 FHVMFKGRLAA

-297 LVSSDHSIS
+297 LVPGDRSIS
-306 IREQEAR
+306 IREQEAK

-328 GYLNLTQPL
+328 GYLNLTQSL
-337 THTIVLQE
+337 IHTIVLQE
-345 LPIRNASHTSKSNSS
+345 LPKKVVSHAPKSSNS

-370 MIVYTVVVFFAGIC
+370 MIVYTVIVFFAGIC
-384 LGDLINKTI
+384 LGDLINKNDINENSVMSAPIENEVSPESESGLDSESPDFQT
-393 FKKIQKWQLLL
+393 KDKRNMERKATRNELTNQAEKQKDK
-404 RMKYLQS
+404 MK
-411 LKIILIL
+411 
-418 NLQNL
+418 
-423 QNWNLKASE
+423 
-432 IQIVRL
+432 L
-438 PESNRQINQRNKKTR
+438 PEKDSEVSAQKTGTESPTSGKSVSSISTKQASQANENKDKAPANTNTHSSENSQKSNK
-453 RSHREKKL
+453 
-461 KNLKKKQVQRLPLRV
+461 
-476 NLFLNPQTSM
+476 
-486 LLRLIEIRIMNLQ
+486 
-499 MYPHIVLR
+499 
-507 IVRKVIKKN
+507 
-516 NYKLSYYEI
+516 

>member
-115 LDSSYPDLQYID
+115 LDSSYPDLLYID

-157 GLDQSYYK
+157 GLDQTYYK

-249 LSVNICKPRQSF
+249 LAVNICKPRQSF

-328 GYLNLTQPL
+328 GYLNLAQPL

-345 LPIRNASHTSKSNSS
+345 LPIRSASHTSKSNSS

-384 LGDLINKTI
+384 LGDLINKND
-393 FKKIQKWQLLL
+393 IQENPE
-404 RMKYLQS
+404 MS
-411 LKIILIL
+411 TPIENEVSPESDN
-418 NLQNL
+418 NLDSESSESSELESEGKRNTDR
-423 QNWNLKASE
+423 KASRK
-432 IQIVRL
+432 QQTDQ
-438 PESNRQINQRNKKTR
+438 PEKQKDKAKSQGKGTEEPKEKAGAEAAASGKSVSQSADKHASPTNRNKDNEAANVSTHSSEDSPK
-453 RSHREKKL
+453 SNKEK
-461 KNLKKKQVQRLPLRV
+461 
-476 NLFLNPQTSM
+476 
-486 LLRLIEIRIMNLQ
+486 
-499 MYPHIVLR
+499 
-507 IVRKVIKKN
+507 
-516 NYKLSYYEI
+516 

>member
-191 LSRNGFEQPAYLFP
+191 LSRNGFDQPAYLFP

-249 LSVNICKPRQSF
+249 LAVNICKPRQSF

-345 LPIRNASHTSKSNSS
+345 LPIRSASHTSKSNSS

-370 MIVYTVVVFFAGIC
+370 MIVYTVIVFFAGIC
-384 LGDLINKTI
+384 LGDLINKND
-393 FKKIQKWQLLL
+393 IQENPE
-404 RMKYLQS
+404 MS
-411 LKIILIL
+411 TPIENEVSPESDN
-418 NLQNL
+418 NLDSESSESSELESEGKRNTDR
-423 QNWNLKASE
+423 KASRK
-432 IQIVRL
+432 QQTDQ
-438 PESNRQINQRNKKTR
+438 PEKQKDKAKSQGKETEKPKEKAGAEAAASGKSVSQSADKHASQTNGNKDNESANVSIHSSEDSPKSNK
-453 RSHREKKL
+453 EK
-461 KNLKKKQVQRLPLRV
+461 
-476 NLFLNPQTSM
+476 
-486 LLRLIEIRIMNLQ
+486 
-499 MYPHIVLR
+499 
-507 IVRKVIKKN
+507 
-516 NYKLSYYEI
+516 

>member
-178 NEVPPSVLQQMYD
+178 NEVPQSVLQQMYD

-345 LPIRNASHTSKSNSS
+345 LPIRSASHTSKSNSS
-360 VFASKKFLLG
+360 VFASRKFLLG
-370 MIVYTVVVFFAGIC
+370 MIVYTVIVFFAGIC
-384 LGDLINKTI
+384 LGELINKND
-393 FKKIQKWQLLL
+393 IQENPE
-404 RMKYLQS
+404 MS
-411 LKIILIL
+411 TPIENEVSPESDN
-418 NLQNL
+418 NLDSEFSESSELESEGKRNTDR
-423 QNWNLKASE
+423 KASRK
-432 IQIVRL
+432 QQTDQ
-438 PESNRQINQRNKKTR
+438 PEKQKDKAKSQGKETEEPKEKTGAEAAASGKSVSQSADKHASQTNRNKDNESVNVSTHSSEDSPK
-453 RSHREKKL
+453 SNKEK
-461 KNLKKKQVQRLPLRV
+461 
-476 NLFLNPQTSM
+476 
-486 LLRLIEIRIMNLQ
+486 
-499 MYPHIVLR
+499 
-507 IVRKVIKKN
+507 
-516 NYKLSYYEI
+516 

>member
-40 LHLSRLFY
+40 LRLSKLFY
-48 VLNYHATGIY
+48 VLNYHENGAY
-58 FSIVKPL
+58 FSIVRPL

-86 ASEDLLKLVSLV
+86 ASEDLLKLISLV
-98 QEKIVSGV
+98 QEKITSGV
-106 EQYDNLRPL
+106 EQYDILRPF
-115 LDSSYPDLQYID
+115 LDNTYPDLQYVD
-127 CMPVRQTEAL
+127 YMPVRQSEAL

-178 NEVPPSVLQQMYD
+178 NEVPPSVLQQMCD

-205 PQTLPVAGMELFVNQ
+205 PQTLPVSGMELFVNQ

-226 PLKTILGSKLNIL
+226 PLKTILGSKVNL
-239 LHRTGYKDVV
+239 LLYRAGYKEVV
-249 LSVNICKPRQSF
+249 LSVNISKNRQPL
-261 LLQNEIL
+261 LLQSEIP
-268 WEKEINAQM
+268 WEKEISAKM
-277 FHVMFKGRLAM
+277 FHVMFKGRLAA

-297 LVSSDHSIS
+297 LVPEDRSIS
-306 IREQEAR
+306 IREQEAK

-328 GYLNLTQPL
+328 GYLNLTQSL
-337 THTIVLQE
+337 NHTIVLQE
-345 LPIRNASHTSKSNSS
+345 LPKKVVSHAPKSSNS

-370 MIVYTVVVFFAGIC
+370 MIVYTVIVFFAGIC
-384 LGDLINKTI
+384 LGDLINKNDINENSVMSAPIENEVSPESESSLDSESSDFQT
-393 FKKIQKWQLLL
+393 KDKRNMERKATRNELTNQAEKQKDK
-404 RMKYLQS
+404 MKLPEKDSEVSAQKTGTES
-411 LKIILIL
+411 PTSGKSVSSISTKQASQA
-418 NLQNL
+418 NENKD
-423 QNWNLKASE
+423 KAPANTNTHSSE
-432 IQIVRL
+432 ISQK
-438 PESNRQINQRNKKTR
+438 SNK
-453 RSHREKKL
+453 
-461 KNLKKKQVQRLPLRV
+461 
-476 NLFLNPQTSM
+476 
-486 LLRLIEIRIMNLQ
+486 
-499 MYPHIVLR
+499 
-507 IVRKVIKKN
+507 
-516 NYKLSYYEI
+516 

>member
-115 LDSSYPDLQYID
+115 LDSSYPDLLYID

-191 LSRNGFEQPAYLFP
+191 LSRNSFEQPAYLFP

-345 LPIRNASHTSKSNSS
+345 LPIRSASHTSKSNSS

-370 MIVYTVVVFFAGIC
+370 MIVYTVIVFFAGIC
-384 LGDLINKTI
+384 LGDLINKND
-393 FKKIQKWQLLL
+393 IQENPE
-404 RMKYLQS
+404 MS
-411 LKIILIL
+411 TPIENEVSPESDN
-418 NLQNL
+418 NLDSESSESSELESEGKRNTDR
-423 QNWNLKASE
+423 KASRK
-432 IQIVRL
+432 QQTDQ
-438 PESNRQINQRNKKTR
+438 PEKQKDKAKSQGKETEKPKEKAGAEAAASGKSVSQSADKHASQTNGNKDNESANVSIHSSEDSPKSNK
-453 RSHREKKL
+453 EK
-461 KNLKKKQVQRLPLRV
+461 
-476 NLFLNPQTSM
+476 
-486 LLRLIEIRIMNLQ
+486 
-499 MYPHIVLR
+499 
-507 IVRKVIKKN
+507 
-516 NYKLSYYEI
+516 

>member
-178 NEVPPSVLQQMYD
+178 NEVPQSVLQQMYD

-297 LVSSDHSIS
+297 LVSSDHSIC
-306 IREQEAR
+306 IREQETR

-321 PGCANYQ
+321 PGCTNYQ

-345 LPIRNASHTSKSNSS
+345 LPIRSASHTSKSNSS

-370 MIVYTVVVFFAGIC
+370 MIVYTVIVFFAGIC
-384 LGDLINKTI
+384 LGDLINKND
-393 FKKIQKWQLLL
+393 IQENPEMATPIENEVSPESENNFDSESSESSELESEGK
-404 RMKYLQS
+404 R
-411 LKIILIL
+411 
-418 NLQNL
+418 NTDR
-423 QNWNLKASE
+423 KASRK
-432 IQIVRL
+432 QQTDQ
-438 PESNRQINQRNKKTR
+438 PEKQKDKAKSQGKETEEPKEKAGAESAASGKSVSQSADKHASQTNGNKDNESANVSTHSSEDSQKGNK
-453 RSHREKKL
+453 EK
-461 KNLKKKQVQRLPLRV
+461 
-476 NLFLNPQTSM
+476 
-486 LLRLIEIRIMNLQ
+486 
-499 MYPHIVLR
+499 
-507 IVRKVIKKN
+507 
-516 NYKLSYYEI
+516 

>member
-191 LSRNGFEQPAYLFP
+191 LSRNSFEQPAYLFP

-268 WEKEINAQM
+268 WDKEINAQM

-345 LPIRNASHTSKSNSS
+345 LPIRSASHTSKSNSS

-370 MIVYTVVVFFAGIC
+370 MIVYTVIVFFAGIC
-384 LGDLINKTI
+384 LGDLINKND
-393 FKKIQKWQLLL
+393 IQENPEMATPIENEVSPESENNFDSEDSESSELESEGK
-404 RMKYLQS
+404 R
-411 LKIILIL
+411 
-418 NLQNL
+418 NTDR
-423 QNWNLKASE
+423 KASRK
-432 IQIVRL
+432 QQTDQ
-438 PESNRQINQRNKKTR
+438 PEKQKAKAKSQGKETEEPKEKAGAEAATSGKSVSQSADKHASPTNRNKDNESVNVSTHSSEDSPK
-453 RSHREKKL
+453 SNKEK
-461 KNLKKKQVQRLPLRV
+461 
-476 NLFLNPQTSM
+476 
-486 LLRLIEIRIMNLQ
+486 
-499 MYPHIVLR
+499 
-507 IVRKVIKKN
+507 
-516 NYKLSYYEI
+516 

>member
-40 LHLSRLFY
+40 LRLSKLFY
-48 VLNYHATGIY
+48 VLNYHENGAY
-58 FSIVKPL
+58 FSIVRPL

-86 ASEDLLKLVSLV
+86 ASEDLLKLISLV
-98 QEKIVSGV
+98 QEKITSGV
-106 EQYDNLRPL
+106 EQYDNLRPF
-115 LDSSYPDLQYID
+115 LDNTYPDLQYVD
-127 CMPVRQTEAL
+127 YMPVRQSEAL

-178 NEVPPSVLQQMYD
+178 NEVPPSVLQQMCD

-205 PQTLPVAGMELFVNQ
+205 PQTLPVSGMELFVNQ

-226 PLKTILGSKLNIL
+226 PLKTILGSKVNL
-239 LHRTGYKDVV
+239 LLYRAGYKEVV
-249 LSVNICKPRQSF
+249 LSVNISKNRQPL
-261 LLQNEIL
+261 LLQSEIP
-268 WEKEINAQM
+268 WEKEISAKM
-277 FHVMFKGRLAM
+277 FHVMFKGRLAV

-297 LVSSDHSIS
+297 LVPGDRSIS
-306 IREQEAR
+306 IREQEAK

-328 GYLNLTQPL
+328 GYLNLTQSL
-337 THTIVLQE
+337 NHTIVLQE
-345 LPIRNASHTSKSNSS
+345 LPKKVVSHAPKSSNS

-370 MIVYTVVVFFAGIC
+370 MIVYTVIVFFAGIC
-384 LGDLINKTI
+384 LGDLINKNDINENSVMSAPIENEVSPESESSLDSESSDFQT
-393 FKKIQKWQLLL
+393 KDKRNMERKATRNELTNQAEKQKDK
-404 RMKYLQS
+404 MKLPEKDSEVSAQKTGTES
-411 LKIILIL
+411 PTSGKSVSSISTKQASQA
-418 NLQNL
+418 NENKD
-423 QNWNLKASE
+423 KAPANTNTHSSE
-432 IQIVRL
+432 ISQK
-438 PESNRQINQRNKKTR
+438 SNK
-453 RSHREKKL
+453 
-461 KNLKKKQVQRLPLRV
+461 
-476 NLFLNPQTSM
+476 
-486 LLRLIEIRIMNLQ
+486 
-499 MYPHIVLR
+499 
-507 IVRKVIKKN
+507 
-516 NYKLSYYEI
+516 